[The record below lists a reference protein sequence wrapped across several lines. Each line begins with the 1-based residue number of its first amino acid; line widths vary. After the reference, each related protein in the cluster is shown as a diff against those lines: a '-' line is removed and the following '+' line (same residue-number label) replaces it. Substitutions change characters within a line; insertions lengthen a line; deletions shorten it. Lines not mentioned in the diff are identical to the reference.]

1 VSFNIIYYVIGKEPT
16 PQMARRG
23 RRRMPYQ
30 SSRGR
35 REPPPFEL
43 IDDNPTRNNT
53 RIPNESHNVIEI
65 VDLTN
70 NTSR

>member
-1 VSFNIIYYVIGKEPT
+1 
-16 PQMARRG
+16 MARRG